1 MELNDALQYLGL
13 NEKQAKVY
21 LALLQMG
28 SGSVPAIS
36 IKAGTKRPT
45 TYLLVEEL
53 RMKGLVTLFPK
64 KKKAVYTAESPRR
77 LLEEQREKEEI
88 IRTSLPEL
96 LAIYNSQKEKPKVTY
111 YQGEDNI
118 VKLYEEIFKEKEIL
132 FYGSIASIS
141 TEVYKKVEKYL
152 EVIRKESLN
161 VREILQADEKSIQFA
176 KENASENHQI
186 KIAPVNF
193 QFPTDNMIY
202 GNKVAIVTYKN
213 APMAVVIESSDV
225 VVTYKSMFEIIW
237 DSVENIPDSAT
248 EN

>member
-1 MELNDALQYLGL
+1 MELNDALRYLGL

-36 IKAGTKRPT
+36 IKAETKRPT
-45 TYLLVEEL
+45 TYLLLEEL

-64 KKKAVYTAESPRR
+64 KKKAVYAAESPRR

-88 IRTSLPEL
+88 IRASLPEL
-96 LAIYNSQKEKPKVTY
+96 LAIYNSQKEKPKVIY
-111 YQGEDNI
+111 YEGENNI
-118 VKLYEEIFKEKEIL
+118 VKLYDEIFKEKEIL

-141 TEVYKKVEKYL
+141 PRVYRKVEKYL
-152 EVIRKESLN
+152 EVIKKEKLN
-161 VREILQADEKSIQFA
+161 VREILQFDEISVQFA
-176 KENASENHQI
+176 KNNASENHQI

-202 GNKVAIVTYKN
+202 GNKVAIITYKD

-225 VVTYKSMFEIIW
+225 VVTYKSIFEIIW
-237 DSVENIPDSAT
+237 NSVE
-248 EN
+248 

>member
-45 TYLLVEEL
+45 TYLLMEEL

-88 IRTSLPEL
+88 IRASLPEL

-132 FYGSIASIS
+132 FYGAIASIS
-141 TEVYKKVEKYL
+141 PGVYKKVEKYL
-152 EVIRKESLN
+152 EVIKKERLN
-161 VREILQADEKSIQFA
+161 VREILQADEKTIQFA

-225 VVTYKSMFEIIW
+225 VATYKSMFEIIW
-237 DSVENIPDSAT
+237 DSVK
-248 EN
+248 